1 MKGLAASKAYNNFN
15 KRASFLNGNL
25 LKPNLMKWLF
35 CILFLSGFSRPA
47 LSQEEFIEQ
56 SRLLTRFDFVQLYGG
71 VVLLRGQ
78 VDPFPDTLNFILD
91 TGSGGIS
98 LDSTTVIEFGLAP
111 VPSTRTIRGI
121 AGIRNVSFIHDRQL
135 NLPGLEVTDLDFHVN
150 DYSILTSIYGLKI
163 DGIIGYSF
171 INRYILKLNYDS
183 SKIEVWSKGVIK
195 YPRGGFLLK
204 PNINMLPIQAAR
216 IKDDLTIN
224 ARFLHDMGAGL
235 NMMLSTDFIRDSVL
249 FHKKRKFYI
258 KEAEGMGGKIDMKMT
273 VIKEVKIGPYKFR
286 NVPVFVFEDLYNI
299 TSYPQ
304 LSGLIGNDLLR
315 RFNVIINYGQQEIH
329 LVPNTHYYDPF
340 DYSYTGIELYYEEG
354 YIILGDVAK
363 NSPAEIAGLKEGDVV
378 VAINKNFTQN
388 MQTYKAALQNT
399 GDRVNIVVRREGELL
414 VFDFKVKSIL

>member
-1 MKGLAASKAYNNFN
+1 MK
-15 KRASFLNGNL
+15 RL
-25 LKPNLMKWLF
+25 L
-35 CILFLSGFSRPA
+35 CILILSGFIRQASA
-47 LSQEEFIEQ
+47 QEEFIEQ
-56 SRLLTRFDFVQLYGG
+56 SRLLSKFDFIQLYGG

-98 LDSTTVIEFGLAP
+98 LDSSTVIEFGLTP

-135 NLPGLEVTDLDFHVN
+135 NLPGLSVLDLDFHIN
-150 DYSILTSIYGLKI
+150 DYNILTSIYGIKI

-171 INRYILKLNYDS
+171 INRYILKLDYDS
-183 SKIEVWSKGVIK
+183 SKIEVWSKGAIK
-195 YPRGGFLLK
+195 YPRGGYLLK

-216 IKDDLTIN
+216 VKDDVTIN
-224 ARFLHDMGAGL
+224 ARFLYDMGAGL
-235 NMMLSTDFIRDSVL
+235 NMMLSTDFIRDSIL

-286 NVPVFVFEDLYNI
+286 NVPVFVFEDHYNI

-315 RFNVIINYGQQEIH
+315 RFNVTINYAQQEIH
-329 LVPNTHYYDPF
+329 LVPNSHYYDPF

-354 YIILGDVAK
+354 YIILGDVAR
-363 NSPAEIAGLKEGDVV
+363 NSPAEAAGLKEGDVV
-378 VAINKNFTQN
+378 VAINKNFSQN
-388 MQTYKAALQNT
+388 MQLYKAALQNT
-399 GDRVNIVVRREGELL
+399 GDRVNIVVRRDGELL

>member
-1 MKGLAASKAYNNFN
+1 
-15 KRASFLNGNL
+15 
-25 LKPNLMKWLF
+25 MKWLLS
-35 CILFLSGFSRPA
+35 ILFLFGLARPA
-47 LSQEEFIEQ
+47 SAQEEFIEQ
-56 SRLLTRFDFVQLYGG
+56 SRLLTKFDFLQLYGG

-78 VDPFPDTLNFILD
+78 VEPFPDTLNFILD

-98 LDSTTVIEFGLAP
+98 LDSSTVLEFGLVP

-135 NLPGLEVTDLDFHVN
+135 NLPGLSVLDLDFHVN
-150 DYSILTSIYGLKI
+150 DYSILTSIYGIKI

-171 INRYILKLNYDS
+171 INRYILKLDYDS
-183 SKIEVWSKGVIK
+183 SKIEVWSKGSIK

-216 IKDDLTIN
+216 VKDDLTIN
-224 ARFLHDMGAGL
+224 ARFLYDMGAGL
-235 NMMLSTDFIRDSVL
+235 NMMLSTDFIRDSIL

-340 DYSYTGIELYYEEG
+340 DYSYTGIELYYEDG
-354 YIILGDVAK
+354 YIILGDVAR
-363 NSPAEIAGLKEGDVV
+363 NSPAEAAGLKEGDVV
-378 VAINKNFTQN
+378 VAINKNFSQN
-388 MQTYKAALQNT
+388 MQLYKAALQNT
-399 GDRVNIVVRREGELL
+399 GDRVSIVVRRDGELL

>member
-224 ARFLHDMGAGL
+224 ARFLYDMGAGL